1 MIDAII
7 QFFINH
13 LSELISGTIGG
24 IVGSGITISCN
35 KYIYRNQI
43 SLDNKQGKNSRNV
56 QIGGDYNKGK

>member
-24 IVGSGITISCN
+24 IVGSGITISWN
-35 KYIYRNQI
+35 KYISNKKISQNNKNINNSQITQSVNQ
-43 SLDNKQGKNSRNV
+43 
-56 QIGGDYNKGK
+56 